1 MANTT
6 PQTFQPSAR
15 VRAAPEYQAVF
26 KSGLKRTGVFFRLYF
41 LAATGS
47 SRSRLGLAVP
57 KKAAALAVTRNRIKR
72 VSREAFR
79 CLHGLPPGDYVLV
92 AQAKAAT
99 AENSALRSELQ
110 RLFSSI

>member
-6 PQTFQPSAR
+6 PQTFKPCAR

-41 LAATGS
+41 LADAGKT
-47 SRSRLGLAVP
+47 RARLGLAVP
-57 KKAAALAVTRNRIKR
+57 KKVAALAVTRNRIKR
-72 VSREAFR
+72 VCRETFR
-79 CLHGLPPGDYVLV
+79 SQLTLPHGDYVVV
-92 AQAKAAT
+92 AQAKAAK